1 MEVSRLNP
9 DYGTFTVIEDFF
21 NTASLNRLF
30 SDLTKPLFPSKL
42 CNFLTNGP
50 TFVGPGG
57 FVGVTVG
64 LVAGFVAVVLAE
76 VGPDGFVGVTEGL
89 VAGFV
94 AVVLAEV
101 GPDGFVGVTE
111 GSVAGV
117 VEDGLADVEPGGL
130 VVGVVGCTAPPM
142 NE

>member
-1 MEVSRLNP
+1 M
-9 DYGTFTVIEDFF
+9 
-21 NTASLNRLF
+21 
-30 SDLTKPLFPSKL
+30 TKPLFPSKL

-76 VGPDGFVGVTEGL
+76 VGPDGFVGVTEGI
-89 VAGFV
+89 
-94 AVVLAEV
+94 
-101 GPDGFVGVTE
+101 
-111 GSVAGV
+111 VAGV

>member
-1 MEVSRLNP
+1 M
-9 DYGTFTVIEDFF
+9 
-21 NTASLNRLF
+21 
-30 SDLTKPLFPSKL
+30 
-42 CNFLTNGP
+42 
-50 TFVGPGG
+50 
-57 FVGVTVG
+57 TVG

-89 VAGFV
+89 VVGFV

-111 GSVAGV
+111 GLVAG
-117 VEDGLADVEPGGL
+117 VEDGLADVEPGGF